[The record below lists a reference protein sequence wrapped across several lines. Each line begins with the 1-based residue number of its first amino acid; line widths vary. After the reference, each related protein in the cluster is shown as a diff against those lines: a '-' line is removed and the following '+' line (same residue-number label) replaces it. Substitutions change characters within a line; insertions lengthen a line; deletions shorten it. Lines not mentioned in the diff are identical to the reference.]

1 MPEAV
6 AELRKSLYVDDLL
19 SGGAT
24 VEEVQEVNQE
34 AVEIFEDAT
43 FTLHKWHSNEA
54 ELEDQQDLSTC
65 EEETFAKQQLGKPD
79 GADLGLLGL
88 GWNKKCDEINVSFP
102 EEKVE
107 KTKRGVLRKLAS
119 IYDLL
124 GLVSSLPC
132 KKNCCTKPF
141 VTRSLPGTSSYRPN

>member
-24 VEEVQEVNQE
+24 VEEAQEVKQQ
-34 AVEIFEDAT
+34 AIEIFEDAT

-54 ELEDQQDLSTC
+54 ELADHLDLSTS

-79 GADLGLLGL
+79 GANSSLLGL
-88 GWNKKCDEINVSFP
+88 GRNKKCDEISISFP
-102 EEKVE
+102 EEEVE
-107 KTKRGVLRKLAS
+107 ETKRDVLSKLA
-119 IYDLL
+119 
-124 GLVSSLPC
+124 C
-132 KKNCCTKPF
+132 K
-141 VTRSLPGTSSYRPN
+141 YI